1 VDIETLGRATGTGGE
16 VVLRRRH
23 TPDGSIDELIVNGA
37 FAMDSAETSTE
48 RALGRF
54 ATRSRA
60 EPARVLVGGLG
71 LGYTAAEILA
81 GPVDRLD
88 VVEREDCLVTWAR
101 AGLTPTLGRVA
112 ADPRARL
119 WSADVQAVLS
129 GARRGPT
136 GPWDAIVLDVDN
148 GPDFL
153 LYEDNDALY
162 RAPSLRRAYG
172 QLAPGG
178 ILAIWC
184 QGQAP
189 DLWATLRAISPTAQ
203 AHQYSVTRERREFGY
218 VIYILTS
225 RGQPTET
232 VAPE

>member
-1 VDIETLGRATGTGGE
+1 MDLETLGRATGTGGE

-23 TPDGSIDELIVNGA
+23 TQNGSIDELIVNGA
-37 FAMDSAETSTE
+37 FAMDSTEISTE

-54 ATRSRA
+54 GSGGG
-60 EPARVLVGGLG
+60 RVLVGGLG

-112 ADPRARL
+112 TDPRVRL
-119 WSADVQAVLS
+119 WVAYLQTVLA
-129 GARRGPT
+129 GAGPGPA
-136 GPWDAIVLDVDN
+136 GPWDAIILDVDN

-153 LYEDNDALY
+153 LHEANDLLY
-162 RAPSLRRAYG
+162 REPSLRRAYG

-184 QGQAP
+184 QGPAP
-189 DLWATLRAISPTAQ
+189 ELWAALRAISATAR
-203 AHQYSVTRERREFGY
+203 AHEYPVTREGRDFAY
-218 VIYILTS
+218 VIYTLTNPG
-225 RGQPTET
+225 RPVAT